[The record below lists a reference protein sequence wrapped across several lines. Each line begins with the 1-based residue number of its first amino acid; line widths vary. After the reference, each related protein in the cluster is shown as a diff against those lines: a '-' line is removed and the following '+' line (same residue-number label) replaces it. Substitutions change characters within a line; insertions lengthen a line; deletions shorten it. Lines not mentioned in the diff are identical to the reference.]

1 MMFVRYGLF
10 AVVATLANLV
20 TQEIVIRAAPVAA
33 LPLSI
38 LMGTVAGFLLKYL
51 LDKKWVFADDYS
63 GYRDEVQ
70 KISLYG
76 AFSILTT
83 LIFWGFEVAFWMI
96 WGTDFAKYSGAVI
109 GLAIGYVAKFIL
121 DRTFV
126 FKERRA

>member
-10 AVVATLANLV
+10 AILATLANLV
-20 TQEIVIRAAPVAA
+20 TQEAVIRIAPVAA

-38 LMGTVAGFLLKYL
+38 LTGTAAGFILKYL
-51 LDKKWVFADDYS
+51 LDKKWVFDDGYS
-63 GYRDEVQ
+63 GHRRELQ
-70 KISLYG
+70 KITLYG

-83 LIFWGFEVAFWMI
+83 LIFWGFEVAFWAI
-96 WGTDFAKYSGAVI
+96 WRTDFAKYTGAVI
-109 GLAIGYVAKFIL
+109 GLAIGYIAKFAL

>member
-63 GYRDEVQ
+63 GYRHEVQ

-83 LIFWGFEVAFWMI
+83 LIFWGFEVGFWMV

-109 GLAIGYVAKFIL
+109 GLGVGYIAKFIL
-121 DRTFV
+121 DRSFV